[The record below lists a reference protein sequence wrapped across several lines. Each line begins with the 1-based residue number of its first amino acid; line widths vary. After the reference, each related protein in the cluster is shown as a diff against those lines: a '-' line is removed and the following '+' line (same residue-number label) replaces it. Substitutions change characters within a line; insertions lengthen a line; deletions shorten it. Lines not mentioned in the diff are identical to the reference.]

1 MTIPDAPGSPL
12 TPSGLASLSSA
23 AHIIG
28 LPHQGSD
35 ASPLRGKRAHDMRR
49 PAPILSERLPSG
61 QRRSRHP
68 RFTHPAICA
77 PGGLSPLR
85 TDRPLVTS
93 ESPCVTR
100 SAPDMRTWLGD
111 RFAAAPQAWSESARR
126 PAPPHG
132 IRLNPSSVPGERTLP
147 ASSLLLVTGSGWR
160 IPWCASGA
168 PIPHPAAEPL
178 ARLSLMGQQ
187 QGLEEC
193 PGVAGLNEGTAVWQT
208 PPSHRAQDSARCRFF
223 SVQTAY
229 HGT

>member
-1 MTIPDAPGSPL
+1 MTIYDAPGSPL

-68 RFTHPAICA
+68 CFTHPAICA
-77 PGGLSPLR
+77 RRAISSP
-85 TDRPLVTS
+85 DGRPLVTS

-126 PAPPHG
+126 PRSPARDTAQPKLRSGRAHAPRLLAAPRHGVWVADPLVRERRATPSSSRRAGRAPVPHG
-132 IRLNPSSVPGERTLP
+132 
-147 ASSLLLVTGSGWR
+147 
-160 IPWCASGA
+160 
-168 PIPHPAAEPL
+168 PAARP
-178 ARLSLMGQQ
+178 
-187 QGLEEC
+187 
-193 PGVAGLNEGTAVWQT
+193 
-208 PPSHRAQDSARCRFF
+208 
-223 SVQTAY
+223 
-229 HGT
+229 